1 MICTT
6 LSTAL
11 VADEHPQILDF
22 YPDCP
27 PQILATVEDR
37 LTYDIDRKQLKS
49 SGGNI
54 LDYRDEYVQQAL
66 IEIQN
71 KAKKAGADAVIIEQ
85 LRVGAVDRSFST
97 NSGSRKS
104 KTQKLFVL
112 SKVQQLKLCPTKQLS
127 SKPTP
132 YNSEGK
138 SVSYTETVVSLNLPE
153 DGNILKLARQH
164 QAPEPKIST
173 KGAYGINIGDSI
185 AKLQQALGPHSIQ
198 LQLTNGAI
206 VYGYGRHLWFIV
218 KHGKV
223 IAISQDLGLLNGHG
237 QNQIALSDN
246 YDHTHWVIADRIQR
260 GDNLEQV
267 KVHLPIKKVGNS
279 YRVINKETQLLLKFE
294 SYKESLDDNNASRL
308 NSFAILPSSQ
318 QTLPNKINFA
328 QFDNTLIGEILALD
342 FEQDYLLQPQ
352 QLQNQILLDESGPKI
367 LVNHNLL
374 LGYDKQKKVNYIKV
388 TESMSSAQTMF
399 EFNQVLAKYN
409 IPSTKSAL
417 LARYPQAEDNL
428 DNIMISDGFTTLLI
442 DFDSYEDEAQLIELT
457 LSFE

>member
-112 SKVQQLKLCPTKQLS
+112 SKVQQLKLCLTKQLS

-138 SVSYTETVVSLNLPE
+138 SVSYTETVVSQKMATSSNSLDN
-153 DGNILKLARQH
+153 
-164 QAPEPKIST
+164 T
-173 KGAYGINIGDSI
+173 
-185 AKLQQALGPHSIQ
+185 
-198 LQLTNGAI
+198 
-206 VYGYGRHLWFIV
+206 RHLNQKFPQKELMV
-218 KHGKV
+218 STL
-223 IAISQDLGLLNGHG
+223 AI
-237 QNQIALSDN
+237 
-246 YDHTHWVIADRIQR
+246 R
-260 GDNLEQV
+260 
-267 KVHLPIKKVGNS
+267 
-279 YRVINKETQLLLKFE
+279 
-294 SYKESLDDNNASRL
+294 
-308 NSFAILPSSQ
+308 
-318 QTLPNKINFA
+318 
-328 QFDNTLIGEILALD
+328 
-342 FEQDYLLQPQ
+342 
-352 QLQNQILLDESGPKI
+352 
-367 LVNHNLL
+367 
-374 LGYDKQKKVNYIKV
+374 
-388 TESMSSAQTMF
+388 
-399 EFNQVLAKYN
+399 
-409 IPSTKSAL
+409 
-417 LARYPQAEDNL
+417 
-428 DNIMISDGFTTLLI
+428 
-442 DFDSYEDEAQLIELT
+442 
-457 LSFE
+457 